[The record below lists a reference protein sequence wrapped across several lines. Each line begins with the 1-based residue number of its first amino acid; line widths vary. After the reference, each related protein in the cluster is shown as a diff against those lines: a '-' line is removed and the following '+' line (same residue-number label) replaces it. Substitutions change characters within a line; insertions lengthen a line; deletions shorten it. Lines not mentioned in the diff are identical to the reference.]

1 MVRFSLCSSCDWI
14 EAERRGGLWEFGE
27 GERGDNLSEGRADD
41 GRNLADC
48 AWQLWKKWFTVE
60 ESDFVKAELG
70 SINSASRS
78 PGTVEVRRDL

>member
-48 AWQLWKKWFTVE
+48 A
-60 ESDFVKAELG
+60 
-70 SINSASRS
+70 
-78 PGTVEVRRDL
+78 